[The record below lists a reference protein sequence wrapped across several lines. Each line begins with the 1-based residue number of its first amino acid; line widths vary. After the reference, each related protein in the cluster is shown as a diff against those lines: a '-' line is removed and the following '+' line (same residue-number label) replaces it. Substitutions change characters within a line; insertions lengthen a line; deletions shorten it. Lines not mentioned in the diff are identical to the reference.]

1 MSNQENYGFGTRAIH
16 SGQRPDPTTGAIM
29 TPVYMTSTYAQESPG
44 EIKGYDYSRTCNP
57 TRSALEDNLAALED
71 GSHGLCFSS
80 GMAAINT
87 ILNLLQSG
95 DHVISGNDLYG
106 GSYRLFRTLYEK
118 FGLEFDF
125 VDMSDLSKVEAAI
138 RPSTRLIMIETP
150 SNPLLRLCDIQ
161 KLTELAHRHG
171 ILTACDNTF
180 ATPFNQ
186 TPLKLGCD
194 IVVHSTTKYI
204 GGHSDVIGGAIVV
217 RDDELHEKL
226 AHFQNTV
233 GGTPGP
239 MDCFLLLRGTKTL
252 HLRME
257 RHAENA
263 LEIAKALES
272 HPRVKNLFYPGLPSH
287 PQYGLATQQ
296 MHTGGGMLS
305 FELDASVEQAK
316 QVAASF
322 ELFTLAE
329 SLGGVESLVDHP
341 VSMTHG
347 AIPREERIKAGF
359 HDGLLRLSVGIE
371 DVGDL
376 LTDVH
381 RAIATL
387 DET

>member
-16 SGQRPDPTTGAIM
+16 AGQHPDPTTGAIM

-57 TRSALEDNLAALED
+57 TRTALEGNLAALE
-71 GSHGLCFSS
+71 GAAHGLCFSS

-87 ILNLLQSG
+87 ILNLLQAG
-95 DHVISGNDLYG
+95 DHVLSGNDLYG
-106 GSYRLFRTLYEK
+106 GTYRLFRTLFEK
-118 FGLEFDF
+118 FGVEFDF
-125 VDMSDLSKVEAAI
+125 VDMTDLETVKAAI
-138 RPSTRLIMIETP
+138 RPNTRLIMIETP
-150 SNPLLRLCDIQ
+150 SNPLLRLCDIEQ
-161 KLTELAHRHG
+161 LTKLAKQHN

-186 TPLKLGCD
+186 TPLALGCD
-194 IVVHSTTKYI
+194 MVVHSTTKYI
-204 GGHSDVIGGAIVV
+204 GGHSDVIGGAIMVN
-217 RDDELHEKL
+217 DSELHGQL

-263 LEIAKALES
+263 LQIATELDTHSKI
-272 HPRVKNLFYPGLPSH
+272 KNLFYPGLPSH
-287 PQYGLATQQ
+287 PQYELASKQ
-296 MHTGGGMLS
+296 MRTGGGMLS
-305 FELDASVEQAK
+305 FELDASVEEAK
-316 QVAASF
+316 QVASSF
-322 ELFTLAE
+322 QIFTLAE

-341 VSMTHG
+341 VTMTHG

-359 HDGLLRLSVGIE
+359 HDGLIRLSVGVE
-371 DVGDL
+371 NVEDL
-376 LTDVH
+376 LTDVTQ
-381 RAIATL
+381 AIATL
-387 DET
+387 D